1 MNNAL
6 SLILKKKRLLWIMRG
21 KRIGRYS
28 INKAEMVKKLT
39 TLRKGYNWLSIYK
52 VKTWFLE
59 RDQQQTLSKFKLKRT
74 NHGNKK

>member
-6 SLILKKKRLLWIMRG
+6 SLILKKKRLLWKMQG

-28 INKAEMVKKLT
+28 KNKAEMLKKLT
-39 TLRKGYNWLSIYK
+39 TLRKGYNWLSLYK

-59 RDQQQTLSKFKLKRT
+59 RDQQQTLSKFKLKRI
-74 NHGNKK
+74 NHGN